1 MAQYALLGSSEGFF
15 RAEHVVRCL
24 STVARTVSVVS
35 GVTRAGA
42 ESGRPALRG
51 DWLVDGQA
59 WLVTEPEPADSGR
72 SGYRVIGV
80 AVARLGRLIWVAKDI
95 APGQSE
101 AARAMWEGARL

>member
-1 MAQYALLGSSEGFF
+1 MAPYALLGSGEGFF
-15 RAEHVVRCL
+15 RAEHVVRRL
-24 STVARTVSVVS
+24 STTARTVSVVS

-59 WLVTEPEPADSGR
+59 WLVTEPEPADSG
-72 SGYRVIGV
+72 SRVAGV
-80 AVARLGRLIWVAKDI
+80 AVARLGRLIWVAKGI

-101 AARAMWEGARL
+101 AARAMWEGTRL